1 MQNTFIRAVSRLSFG
16 LVSEAVDI
24 LSMVLAAILYV
35 IRNVFNALHQKV
47 LDFRIN
53 RGLDVCQFEQ
63 TLEDWQIYNM
73 ALNLRVDPWD
83 RGKEG
88 VHTVWSPKNY
98 PELSKR
104 QAYKVLETYR
114 SQKKILAKKSR

>member
-1 MQNTFIRAVSRLSFG
+1 MQNTFIRAVSRVTFG
-16 LVSEAVDI
+16 LVSECIDI
-24 LSMVLAAILYV
+24 VTMVLAAVLYV
-35 IRNVFNALHQKV
+35 VRNIFNALHQKV

-53 RGLDVCQFEQ
+53 RRLDVCQFEQ

-83 RGKEG
+83 LGKEG

-98 PELSKR
+98 PKLSKR

-114 SQKKILAKKSR
+114 AQRKILGKNSR

>member
-1 MQNTFIRAVSRLSFG
+1 MKTAFFRAISRVSFNLT
-16 LVSEAVDI
+16 SESIDI

-35 IRNVFNALHQKV
+35 MRNVFNALHQKV
-47 LDFRIN
+47 LDFRIC
-53 RGLDVCQFEQ
+53 RGLDVMQFEQ

-73 ALNLRVDPWD
+73 ALNLRVDAWD

-88 VHTVWSPKNY
+88 VHTVWSAKNY

-114 SQKKILAKKSR
+114 AQKKILGNKSR